1 MKVKVLG
8 CSGAELPG
16 SNSPAFLVDGKVLL
30 DAGTI
35 GSSLSEP
42 KQWQVRNILITHSHL
57 DHIKAIPFL
66 ADNIVIKQRKHSVN
80 LYATKETLK
89 TLRDNL
95 LNDKLWPDFTK
106 ISASINPVLKL
117 KTIAPGKEFLV
128 NGYSVTAYPVDHT
141 VPAVGYVVRNET
153 GRTLLYTGDTGP
165 TKKIW
170 TASPR
175 VHTMIIEVSFPSSM
189 SDLAIKTGHLTPEL
203 LGGEMDKMEY
213 RPEKILIT
221 HIKPQY
227 MAKISQELRGLAKK
241 KQVALQIIKD
251 GRTYEV

>member
-35 GSSLSEP
+35 GSSLSES
-42 KQWQVRNILITHSHL
+42 KQWEVRNILITHSHL

-117 KTIAPGKEFLV
+117 KTIVPGRPFVV
-128 NGYSVTAYPVDHT
+128 NGYSVTAYPVNHT
-141 VPAVGYVVRNET
+141 VPAVGYVIKNEL

-165 TKKIW
+165 TDKIW
-170 TASPR
+170 ASSGR
-175 VHTMIIEVSFPSSM
+175 VQVIIIEVSFPDSM
-189 SDLAIKTGHLTPEL
+189 GDLAIKTGHLTPEL
-203 LGGEMDKMEY
+203 LGLEIDKMKHL
-213 RPEKILIT
+213 PEKILIT

-227 MAKISQELRGLAKK
+227 MAKITKELQKIKKK
-241 KQVALQIIKD
+241 KQVVMQILKD

>member
-8 CSGAELPG
+8 SSGAELPG
-16 SNSPAFLVDGKVLL
+16 YNSPAFLVDRKVLL

-35 GSSLSEP
+35 GASLSES
-42 KQWQVRNILITHSHL
+42 KQWEVMNILITHSHL

-66 ADNIVIKQRKHSVN
+66 ADNIVIKQKKHSVN

-95 LNDKLWPDFTK
+95 LNDRLWPDFTK
-106 ISASINPVLKL
+106 ISASLDPVLKL
-117 KTIAPGKEFLV
+117 KTIVPGRPFVV
-128 NGYSVTAYPVDHT
+128 NGYSVTAYPVSHT
-141 VPAVGYVVRNET
+141 VPAVGYVLRNER

-170 TASPR
+170 ASSGR
-175 VHTMIIEVSFPSSM
+175 INVMIIEVSFPNAM
-189 SDLAIKTGHLTPEL
+189 GDLAVKTGHLTPEL
-203 LGGEMDKMEY
+203 LSLEIDKMKHL
-213 RPEKILIT
+213 PEKILIT

-227 MAKISQELRGLAKK
+227 MARILKELQEIKKK
-241 KQVALQIIKD
+241 KQTTIQIIKD

>member
-16 SNSPAFLVDGKVLL
+16 YNAPAFLIDGRVLF

-35 GSSLSEP
+35 GTSLGESQ
-42 KQWQVRNILITHSHL
+42 QWEVRHILITHAHL

-66 ADNIVIKQRKHSVN
+66 ADNIVIKQRKHSVTI
-80 LYATKETLK
+80 YGTRETLK

-106 ISASINPVLKL
+106 ISASIDPVLKL
-117 KTIAPGKEFLV
+117 KTIVTGRPFIA
-128 NGYSVTAYPVDHT
+128 NGYSVTAYPVSHT
-141 VPAVGYVVRNET
+141 VPAVGYILRDSA

-165 TKKIW
+165 TQKIW
-170 TASPR
+170 TSPER
-175 VHTMIIEVSFPSSM
+175 INVMIIEVSFPDSM
-189 SDLAIKTGHLTPEL
+189 EELAVKTGHLTPGL
-203 LGGEMDKMEY
+203 LGIEIDKMTHV
-213 RPEKILIT
+213 PEKILIT

-227 MAKISQELRGLAKK
+227 MERIKKELQGMRKK
-241 KQVALQIIKD
+241 KQVAIQIIKD
-251 GRTYEV
+251 GRTYKV

>member
-1 MKVKVLG
+1 VKVKALG
-8 CSGAELPG
+8 SSGAELPG
-16 SNSPAFLVDGKVLL
+16 YNSPAFLVDNNVLL

-35 GSSLSEP
+35 GTSLSES
-42 KQWQVRNILITHSHL
+42 KQWQLKNILITHSHL

-66 ADNIVIKQRKHSVN
+66 ADNIVIKQKQHSVT
-80 LYATKETLK
+80 LYGTKETLK

-106 ISASINPVLKL
+106 ISASIDPVLMMK
-117 KTIAPGKEFLV
+117 IIVPGRPFIV
-128 NGYSVTAYPVDHT
+128 NGYSVTAYPVSHT
-141 VPAVGYVVRNET
+141 VPAVGYVVRNRL

-165 TKKIW
+165 TQKIW
-170 TASPR
+170 ASPDR
-175 VHTMIIEVSFPSSM
+175 IHVMIIEVSFPNSM
-189 SDLAIKTGHLTPEL
+189 EGLAIKTGHLTPDL
-203 LGGEMDKMEY
+203 LGIEIDKMKH

-227 MAKISQELRGLAKK
+227 MAGISRELGDIKK
-241 KQVALQIIKD
+241 KKRIAIEIIKD